1 MTVDMENAAV
11 LLETESDSETE
22 DVRRCLVCLYGTR
35 PGEQALDREF
45 GISLDVLGQPTEQAK
60 SLLTAEIVRKTA
72 RYEPRAQVQRVEWME
87 SDTEK
92 GVLRPKVVIE
102 IV

>member
-1 MTVDMENAAV
+1 MTVDMENAVV
-11 LLETESDSETE
+11 LLEAESDSETE
-22 DVRRCLVCLYGTR
+22 DIRRCLVCLYGTR

-45 GISLDVLGQPTEQAK
+45 GVGVDVLSQPTEQAK

-72 RYEPRAQVQRVEWME
+72 RYEPRAQVQRVEWIE
-87 SDTEK
+87 SDTDK
-92 GVLRPKVVIE
+92 GVLRPKVVVK